1 MTVADVTCD
10 TKQHYMLGTL
20 NEQMGATVALDHI
33 STQAMKSIAQ
43 PALAPMLAAGA
54 VDAYRSDVRRDFSD
68 TIVGALLSTPAL
80 RRLSGIGFL
89 GAIDYV
95 RRGSGRAG
103 HRRRHNRLEHS
114 IGVAWLADIYARE
127 AELPY
132 DRRQLLLAA
141 ALLHDVGHGPLSHTL
156 EPVFEAEFGVNHHVM
171 TRRLVTGEVPFGQE
185 IPEHLADAGVDLDE
199 VLALIEG
206 EHDGDVGFLFSGQI
220 NLDTLEGIN
229 RCRAFIARRPAFGS
243 CESVVRRWAHGRASK
258 IESDFDAFWRLKHH
272 VYNLFIG
279 GSRGAVLD
287 AVSQAYMRS
296 KLNEFSA
303 DDFFCTEGLLRRRH
317 PVLFGYLN
325 SVSSTDQSSKFRL
338 PTAWLS
344 QHVTVKKRDFYVRR
358 DKALDDARSVN
369 CRYRQTK
376 AVTSKSLADLL
387 A

>member
-1 MTVADVTCD
+1 M
-10 TKQHYMLGTL
+10 
-20 NEQMGATVALDHI
+20 VALDQI
-33 STQAMKSIAQ
+33 STQTMSNIVQ
-43 PALAPMLAAGA
+43 PALAPTLAVGA
-54 VDAYRSDVRRDFSD
+54 VDAYRSDARHVFSD
-68 TIVGALLSTPAL
+68 PLVGALLSTRAL

-95 RRGSGRAG
+95 RHGSGRSG

-114 IGVAWLADIYARE
+114 ISVAWLADIYARE
-127 AELPY
+127 ADLPH
-132 DRRQLLLAA
+132 DRRRLLLSA

-156 EPVFEAEFGVNHHVM
+156 EPVFEAEFGINHHIM
-171 TRRLVTGEVPFGQE
+171 TRHLVTGEMTFGEE
-185 IPEHLADAGVDLDE
+185 IPEILADAGVDLDE

-243 CESVVRRWAHGRASK
+243 CDSVVRRWAQGRASK

-287 AVSQAYMRS
+287 AVAQAYMRS

-303 DDFFCTEGLLRRRH
+303 NDFLGTEGLLRRRH
-317 PVLFGYLN
+317 PILFGYLN
-325 SVSSTDQSSKFRL
+325 SVSRTNHKSEFEL
-338 PTAWLS
+338 PMEWLL
-344 QHVTVKKRDFYVRR
+344 QDVTVKKRDFYV
-358 DKALDDARSVN
+358 KCESTLNDAQSIN
-369 CRYRQTK
+369 HRYRQTK
-376 AVTSKSLADLL
+376 TVMSKSLAELV